1 VRALAGL
8 LRIAIGLDRSYE
20 RRVATVRARDDG
32 KLVQI
37 ELVPTG
43 DADITLEL
51 YAADARK
58 QLLEEVLDRQI
69 TIT

>member
-1 VRALAGL
+1 M
-8 LRIAIGLDRSYE
+8 
-20 RRVATVRARDDG
+20 RARDDG
-32 KLVQI
+32 EMLQI

-43 DADITLEL
+43 GADITLEL

-58 QLLEEVLDRQI
+58 QLLEEVRDRQI